1 MRRGRYVVALRR
13 VFSERESGE
22 HRLPV
27 RQRTDSLRRTCHV
40 RQLADDT
47 PQAELV
53 RNRDRRSN

>member
-13 VFSERESGE
+13 VFSERESPE